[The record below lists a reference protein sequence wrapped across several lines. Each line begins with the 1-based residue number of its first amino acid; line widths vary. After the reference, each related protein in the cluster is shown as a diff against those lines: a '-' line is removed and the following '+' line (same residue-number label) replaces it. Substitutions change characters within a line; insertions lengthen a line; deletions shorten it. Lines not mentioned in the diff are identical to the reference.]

1 MINLLSLLNKDFK
14 VDEGQNKFNKRIKI
28 TRRGCS
34 PKKRVYQI
42 DCLSISNWLQVYRIR
57 LKYSAFLLV
66 HNLGLIKRTEID
78 S

>member
-66 HNLGLIKRTEID
+66 HILGLIKRTEID